1 MINHLQ
7 YFLIIFITLCNS
19 SCNSQIQSKSQIVNK
34 SDKHSTGELVDEKV
48 EPFKYGAG
56 DVVNKGYLDK
66 SGNMWFATLK
76 KLMKN

>member
-19 SCNSQIQSKSQIVNK
+19 SCNSQIQSKSQIVKK
-34 SDKHSTGELVDEKV
+34 SDKHSTGELV